1 MIKDGEDVPWRTE
14 EACDDDF
21 RIKSLR
27 LLAATNPFRCTSL
40 PFGVVR
46 FSDFFMLHIHYNYF
60 ILI

>member
-1 MIKDGEDVPWRTE
+1 MIKDAEDVPWRAE

-27 LLAATNPFRCTSL
+27 LLAATNTFRYTSL

-46 FSDFFMLHIHYNYF
+46 FFRFFYNIIIHISFH
-60 ILI
+60 